1 MAIKGDDRTF
11 EASALSETADLGYD
25 RPMAKVHTVVCANR
39 DNGTRPVSRAMS
51 GRNDLHIC

>member
-1 MAIKGDDRTF
+1 MAIEGDDGAV

-25 RPMAKVHTVVCANR
+25 RPMTKVHTVVRTDR